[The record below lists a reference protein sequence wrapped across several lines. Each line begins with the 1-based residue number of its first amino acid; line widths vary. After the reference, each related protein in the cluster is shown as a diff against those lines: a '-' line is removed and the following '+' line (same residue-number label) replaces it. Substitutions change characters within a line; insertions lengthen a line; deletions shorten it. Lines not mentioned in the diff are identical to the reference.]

1 MSLDQDRPGFG
12 GHLKKCAIMR
22 LEVSYDDPGFAP
34 IRARQEARQV
44 RERNRFLA
52 IVCTD
57 NPYEAVWQP
66 AERACERFVEVGG
79 S

>member
-22 LEVSYDDPGFAP
+22 LEVSYDDPGSAP
-34 IRARQEARQV
+34 IRAAQEARQA
-44 RERNRFLA
+44 RERESFLG

-57 NPYEAVWQP
+57 NPYAAVWQP
-66 AERACERFVEVGG
+66 AEGTCERYAGAANN
-79 S
+79 